1 MMNAGG
7 VIFDNLPMLFAIGS
21 AVGLASESGIAAL
34 SAAVSVFVT
43 NITIS
48 TVLSITPEM
57 ASQGG
62 KYAMVVG
69 IPTLQ
74 MGVFGGLICGIL
86 AAWCYNRFHTMQL
99 PEFLGFFSG
108 KRFVAIATAFLSFL
122 MGLLLPYVWQHIQ
135 AGIDALSV
143 IVNGDNQAA
152 STFIFGL
159 VERALI
165 PLGLHHIW
173 YPSFWYS
180 FGDYTTQAGQVI
192 HGDQTI
198 WFKMLEEGVKSF
210 SSDTY
215 QNAGKFMQG
224 EFPLMLFALPA
235 ACLAMYH
242 EAHTKN
248 KKIAAGILFSAALT
262 CFLTGITEPVEFT
275 FIFVA
280 PILYVFN
287 AIMAGLAYM
296 TMYLLHAHIAK
307 SFSAGFIDYL
317 SFGILPSFNG
327 YQTNFLSAII
337 IGIPMALI
345 YYFTFRFVI
354 RRFDVKTPGRTEVTA
369 SANDKS
375 DSELATEIIGLLGGA
390 QNIDSVGSCI
400 TRLRLEV
407 AKSDAVD
414 RDGLNG
420 LGARGVV
427 FVGDNGIQGAVLKKV
442 SIIDVAKHAGVSVST
457 VSLVLR
463 QKGKISEATIEKVNA
478 AITTLGYVHNVAAA
492 NLRANTSNLIGL
504 ILRDFSDS
512 FSIKIRQCPLPLVA
526 VSQSLL
532 DEKCN
537 LVMRDNRQAA
547 NLAAR
552 YLIERGHRT
561 IAYIGGREGCLIREQ
576 RLLGFR
582 SAMTQNG
589 LVWRDDYSPACSD
602 DTQAAAM
609 ATRQLLEKNSS
620 ITALLCHS
628 PDAMIGSIS
637 GIHQVGRTV
646 GKDVFLTQQ
655 VALIGFED
663 MLHVNL
669 TSPSF
674 TYVSSAS
681 DETGRQ
687 AAGLIIRKLKEPD
700 LQTQRIT
707 LSGQLIA
714 RESA

>member
-1 MMNAGG
+1 MSLISGFVKSLSKLSMIGRALMLPISLLPAAGLLLAFGDKFHLPLMMNAGG

-143 IVNGDNQAA
+143 VVNGDNQAA

-327 YQTNFLSAII
+327 YQTHFLSAII
-337 IGIPMALI
+337 IGIPMGLI

-354 RRFDVKTPGRTEVTA
+354 RRFDLKTPGRTEVTA
-369 SANDKS
+369 NADEKS
-375 DSELATEIIGLLGGA
+375 DSELATEIITLLGGA
-390 QNIDSVGSCI
+390 HNIDSVGACI

-407 AKSDAVD
+407 TKSEAVD
-414 RDGLNG
+414 KDGLNG

-427 FVGDNGIQGAVLKKV
+427 FVGDNGIQVIFGARAQF
-442 SIIDVAKHAGVSVST
+442 IAQTMST
-457 VSLVLR
+457 
-463 QKGKISEATIEKVNA
+463 
-478 AITTLGYVHNVAAA
+478 
-492 NLRANTSNLIGL
+492 
-504 ILRDFSDS
+504 
-512 FSIKIRQCPLPLVA
+512 
-526 VSQSLL
+526 
-532 DEKCN
+532 
-537 LVMRDNRQAA
+537 
-547 NLAAR
+547 
-552 YLIERGHRT
+552 
-561 IAYIGGREGCLIREQ
+561 
-576 RLLGFR
+576 
-582 SAMTQNG
+582 
-589 LVWRDDYSPACSD
+589 
-602 DTQAAAM
+602 
-609 ATRQLLEKNSS
+609 
-620 ITALLCHS
+620 
-628 PDAMIGSIS
+628 MIG
-637 GIHQVGRTV
+637 
-646 GKDVFLTQQ
+646 K
-655 VALIGFED
+655 
-663 MLHVNL
+663 
-669 TSPSF
+669 
-674 TYVSSAS
+674 
-681 DETGRQ
+681 
-687 AAGLIIRKLKEPD
+687 
-700 LQTQRIT
+700 
-707 LSGQLIA
+707 
-714 RESA
+714 

>member
-1 MMNAGG
+1 MGLISGFVKSLSKLSMIGRALMLPISLLPAAGLLLAFGDKFHLPLMMNAGG

-86 AAWCYNRFHTMQL
+86 AAWCFNRFHTMQL

-287 AIMAGLAYM
+287 AIMAGLACGEPNPLGWEILRNCA
-296 TMYLLHAHIAK
+296 TQ
-307 SFSAGFIDYL
+307 FISCQDSVAALGMRVLGNPY
-317 SFGILPSFNG
+317 GNDPR
-327 YQTNFLSAII
+327 II
-337 IGIPMALI
+337 SGESGAVGLGVLAAVHYHPQRQSLMEKLALNKDAVVL
-345 YYFTFRFVI
+345 VI
-354 RRFDVKTPGRTEVTA
+354 STEGDTDVKHYREVVW
-369 SANDKS
+369 
-375 DSELATEIIGLLGGA
+375 EG
-390 QNIDSVGSCI
+390 
-400 TRLRLEV
+400 
-407 AKSDAVD
+407 
-414 RDGLNG
+414 
-420 LGARGVV
+420 
-427 FVGDNGIQGAVLKKV
+427 
-442 SIIDVAKHAGVSVST
+442 KHA
-457 VSLVLR
+457 
-463 QKGKISEATIEKVNA
+463 
-478 AITTLGYVHNVAAA
+478 VA
-492 NLRANTSNLIGL
+492 
-504 ILRDFSDS
+504 
-512 FSIKIRQCPLPLVA
+512 P
-526 VSQSLL
+526 
-532 DEKCN
+532 
-537 LVMRDNRQAA
+537 
-547 NLAAR
+547 
-552 YLIERGHRT
+552 
-561 IAYIGGREGCLIREQ
+561 
-576 RLLGFR
+576 
-582 SAMTQNG
+582 
-589 LVWRDDYSPACSD
+589 
-602 DTQAAAM
+602 
-609 ATRQLLEKNSS
+609 
-620 ITALLCHS
+620 
-628 PDAMIGSIS
+628 
-637 GIHQVGRTV
+637 
-646 GKDVFLTQQ
+646 
-655 VALIGFED
+655 
-663 MLHVNL
+663 
-669 TSPSF
+669 
-674 TYVSSAS
+674 
-681 DETGRQ
+681 
-687 AAGLIIRKLKEPD
+687 
-700 LQTQRIT
+700 
-707 LSGQLIA
+707 
-714 RESA
+714 

>member
-1 MMNAGG
+1 MTLLLGLVKSLSKLSMIGRALMLPISLLPAAGLLLAFGNKFELPLMMNAGG

-21 AVGLASESGIAAL
+21 AVGLAAESGIAAL

-43 NITIS
+43 NITIG
-48 TVLSITPEM
+48 TMLHITPEM
-57 ASQGG
+57 AAQGG

-86 AAWCYNRFHTMQL
+86 AAWCYNRFHTLQL

-122 MGLLLPYVWQHIQ
+122 LGLLMPYVWQHIQ

-180 FGDYTTQAGQVI
+180 FGDYVTKTGQVI

-210 SSDTY
+210 SSNGY

-224 EFPLMLFALPA
+224 EYPLMLFALPA

-242 EAHTKN
+242 EAHTRN
-248 KKIAAGILFSAALT
+248 KKIAFGILFSAALT

-280 PILYVFN
+280 PLLYVFN

-307 SFSAGFIDYL
+307 SFSAGLIDYI
-317 SFGILPSFNG
+317 SFGIVPSLNG
-327 YQTNFLSAII
+327 YQTHYLSAVIV
-337 IGIPMALI
+337 GVPMALI

-354 RRFDVKTPGRTEVTA
+354 RRFNVKTPGRTEVTA
-369 SANDKS
+369 TTDDKT
-375 DSELATEIIGLLGGA
+375 DAELASEIIVLLGGEK
-390 QNIDSVGSCI
+390 NIRSVGACI

-407 AKSDAVD
+407 VNSHDVD
-414 RDGLNG
+414 REGLNN

-427 FVGDNGIQGAVLKKV
+427 FVGDNGIQIIFGA
-442 SIIDVAKHAGVSVST
+442 
-457 VSLVLR
+457 
-463 QKGKISEATIEKVNA
+463 
-478 AITTLGYVHNVAAA
+478 
-492 NLRANTSNLIGL
+492 RAQ
-504 ILRDFSDS
+504 F
-512 FSIKIRQCPLPLVA
+512 
-526 VSQSLL
+526 
-532 DEKCN
+532 
-537 LVMRDNRQAA
+537 
-547 NLAAR
+547 
-552 YLIERGHRT
+552 
-561 IAYIGGREGCLIREQ
+561 IAQ
-576 RLLGFR
+576 
-582 SAMTQNG
+582 
-589 LVWRDDYSPACSD
+589 
-602 DTQAAAM
+602 
-609 ATRQLLEKNSS
+609 
-620 ITALLCHS
+620 
-628 PDAMIGSIS
+628 
-637 GIHQVGRTV
+637 
-646 GKDVFLTQQ
+646 
-655 VALIGFED
+655 
-663 MLHVNL
+663 
-669 TSPSF
+669 
-674 TYVSSAS
+674 
-681 DETGRQ
+681 
-687 AAGLIIRKLKEPD
+687 
-700 LQTQRIT
+700 T
-707 LSGQLIA
+707 LSGMTG
-714 RESA
+714 

>member
-1 MMNAGG
+1 MTLLSGLVKSLSKLSIIGRALMLPISLLPAAGLLLAFGNKFELPLMMNAGG

-21 AVGLASESGIAAL
+21 AVGLAAESGIAAL

-43 NITIS
+43 NITIG
-48 TVLSITPEM
+48 TMLHITPEM
-57 ASQGG
+57 AAQGG

-86 AAWCYNRFHTMQL
+86 AAWCYNRFHTLQL

-122 MGLLLPYVWQHIQ
+122 LGLLMPYVWQHIQ

-180 FGDYTTQAGQVI
+180 FGDYVTKTGQVI

-210 SSDTY
+210 SSNGY

-224 EFPLMLFALPA
+224 EYPLMLFALPA

-242 EAHTKN
+242 EAHTRN
-248 KKIAAGILFSAALT
+248 KKIAFGILFSAALT

-280 PILYVFN
+280 PLLYVFN

-307 SFSAGFIDYL
+307 SFSAGLIDYI
-317 SFGILPSFNG
+317 SFGIVPSLNG
-327 YQTNFLSAII
+327 YQTHYLSAVIV
-337 IGIPMALI
+337 GVPMALI

-354 RRFDVKTPGRTEVTA
+354 RRFNVKTPGRTDVTA
-369 SANDKS
+369 TTDDKT
-375 DSELATEIIGLLGGA
+375 DAELASEIIVLLGGEK
-390 QNIDSVGSCI
+390 NIRSVGACI

-407 AKSDAVD
+407 VNSHDVD
-414 RDGLNG
+414 REGLNN

-427 FVGDNGIQGAVLKKV
+427 FVGDNGIQIIFGA
-442 SIIDVAKHAGVSVST
+442 
-457 VSLVLR
+457 
-463 QKGKISEATIEKVNA
+463 
-478 AITTLGYVHNVAAA
+478 
-492 NLRANTSNLIGL
+492 RAQ
-504 ILRDFSDS
+504 F
-512 FSIKIRQCPLPLVA
+512 
-526 VSQSLL
+526 
-532 DEKCN
+532 
-537 LVMRDNRQAA
+537 
-547 NLAAR
+547 
-552 YLIERGHRT
+552 
-561 IAYIGGREGCLIREQ
+561 IAQ
-576 RLLGFR
+576 
-582 SAMTQNG
+582 
-589 LVWRDDYSPACSD
+589 
-602 DTQAAAM
+602 
-609 ATRQLLEKNSS
+609 
-620 ITALLCHS
+620 
-628 PDAMIGSIS
+628 
-637 GIHQVGRTV
+637 
-646 GKDVFLTQQ
+646 
-655 VALIGFED
+655 
-663 MLHVNL
+663 
-669 TSPSF
+669 
-674 TYVSSAS
+674 
-681 DETGRQ
+681 
-687 AAGLIIRKLKEPD
+687 
-700 LQTQRIT
+700 T
-707 LSGQLIA
+707 LSGMTG
-714 RESA
+714 

>member
-1 MMNAGG
+1 MTLLSGLVKSLSKLSMIGRALMLPISLLPAAGLLLAFGNKFELPLMMNAGG

-21 AVGLASESGIAAL
+21 AVGLAAESGIAAL

-43 NITIS
+43 NITIG
-48 TVLSITPEM
+48 TMLHITPEM
-57 ASQGG
+57 AAQGG

-86 AAWCYNRFHTMQL
+86 AAWCYNRFHTLQL

-122 MGLLLPYVWQHIQ
+122 LGLLMPYVWQHIQ

-180 FGDYTTQAGQVI
+180 FGDYVTKTGQVI

-210 SSDTY
+210 SSNGY

-224 EFPLMLFALPA
+224 EYPLMLFALPA

-242 EAHTKN
+242 EAHTRN
-248 KKIAAGILFSAALT
+248 KKIAFGILFSAALT

-280 PILYVFN
+280 PLLYVFN

-307 SFSAGFIDYL
+307 SFSAGLIDYI
-317 SFGILPSFNG
+317 SFGIVPSLNG
-327 YQTNFLSAII
+327 YQTHYFSAVIV
-337 IGIPMALI
+337 GVPMALI

-354 RRFDVKTPGRTEVTA
+354 RRFNVKTPGRTDVTA
-369 SANDKS
+369 TTDDKT
-375 DSELATEIIGLLGGA
+375 DAELASEIIVLLGGEK
-390 QNIDSVGSCI
+390 NIRSVGACI

-407 AKSDAVD
+407 VNSHDVD
-414 RDGLNG
+414 REGLNN

-427 FVGDNGIQGAVLKKV
+427 FVGDNGIQIIFGA
-442 SIIDVAKHAGVSVST
+442 
-457 VSLVLR
+457 
-463 QKGKISEATIEKVNA
+463 
-478 AITTLGYVHNVAAA
+478 
-492 NLRANTSNLIGL
+492 RAQ
-504 ILRDFSDS
+504 F
-512 FSIKIRQCPLPLVA
+512 
-526 VSQSLL
+526 
-532 DEKCN
+532 
-537 LVMRDNRQAA
+537 
-547 NLAAR
+547 
-552 YLIERGHRT
+552 
-561 IAYIGGREGCLIREQ
+561 IAQ
-576 RLLGFR
+576 
-582 SAMTQNG
+582 
-589 LVWRDDYSPACSD
+589 
-602 DTQAAAM
+602 
-609 ATRQLLEKNSS
+609 
-620 ITALLCHS
+620 
-628 PDAMIGSIS
+628 
-637 GIHQVGRTV
+637 
-646 GKDVFLTQQ
+646 
-655 VALIGFED
+655 
-663 MLHVNL
+663 
-669 TSPSF
+669 
-674 TYVSSAS
+674 
-681 DETGRQ
+681 
-687 AAGLIIRKLKEPD
+687 
-700 LQTQRIT
+700 T
-707 LSGQLIA
+707 LSGMTG
-714 RESA
+714 

>member
-1 MMNAGG
+1 MTLLSGLVKSLSKLSMIGRALMLPISLLPAAGLLLAFGNKFELPLMMNAGG

-21 AVGLASESGIAAL
+21 AVGLAAESGIAAL

-43 NITIS
+43 NITIG
-48 TVLSITPEM
+48 TMLHITPEM
-57 ASQGG
+57 AAQGG

-86 AAWCYNRFHTMQL
+86 AAWCYNRFHTLQL

-122 MGLLLPYVWQHIQ
+122 LGLLMPYVWQHIQ

-180 FGDYTTQAGQVI
+180 FGDYVTKTGQVI

-210 SSDTY
+210 SSNGY

-224 EFPLMLFALPA
+224 EYPLMLFALPA

-242 EAHTKN
+242 EAHTRN
-248 KKIAAGILFSAALT
+248 KKIAFGILFSAALT

-280 PILYVFN
+280 PLLYIFN

-307 SFSAGFIDYL
+307 SFSAGLIDYI
-317 SFGILPSFNG
+317 SFGIVPSLNG
-327 YQTNFLSAII
+327 YQTHYLSAVIV
-337 IGIPMALI
+337 GVPMALI

-354 RRFDVKTPGRTEVTA
+354 RRFNVKTPGRTDVTA
-369 SANDKS
+369 TTDDKT
-375 DSELATEIIGLLGGA
+375 DAELASEIIVLLGGEK
-390 QNIDSVGSCI
+390 NIRLVGACI

-407 AKSDAVD
+407 VNSNDVD
-414 RDGLNG
+414 REGLNN

-427 FVGDNGIQGAVLKKV
+427 FVGDNGIQIIFGA
-442 SIIDVAKHAGVSVST
+442 
-457 VSLVLR
+457 
-463 QKGKISEATIEKVNA
+463 
-478 AITTLGYVHNVAAA
+478 
-492 NLRANTSNLIGL
+492 RAQ
-504 ILRDFSDS
+504 F
-512 FSIKIRQCPLPLVA
+512 
-526 VSQSLL
+526 
-532 DEKCN
+532 
-537 LVMRDNRQAA
+537 
-547 NLAAR
+547 
-552 YLIERGHRT
+552 
-561 IAYIGGREGCLIREQ
+561 IAQ
-576 RLLGFR
+576 
-582 SAMTQNG
+582 
-589 LVWRDDYSPACSD
+589 
-602 DTQAAAM
+602 
-609 ATRQLLEKNSS
+609 
-620 ITALLCHS
+620 
-628 PDAMIGSIS
+628 
-637 GIHQVGRTV
+637 
-646 GKDVFLTQQ
+646 
-655 VALIGFED
+655 
-663 MLHVNL
+663 
-669 TSPSF
+669 
-674 TYVSSAS
+674 
-681 DETGRQ
+681 
-687 AAGLIIRKLKEPD
+687 
-700 LQTQRIT
+700 T
-707 LSGQLIA
+707 LSGMTG
-714 RESA
+714 

>member
-1 MMNAGG
+1 MSLISGFVKSLSKLSMIGRALMLPISLLPAAGLLLAFGDKFHLPLMMNAGG

-34 SAAVSVFVT
+34 SAAVSVFIT
-43 NITIS
+43 NITIG
-48 TVLSITPEM
+48 TMLGITPEM

-86 AAWCYNRFHTMQL
+86 AAWCYNRFHTLQL

-122 MGLLLPYVWQHIQ
+122 LGLLLPYVWQHIQ

-143 IVNGDNQAA
+143 VVNGDNQAA

-210 SSDTY
+210 SSNSYHD
-215 QNAGKFMQG
+215 AGKFMQG

-242 EAHTKN
+242 EAHTRN
-248 KKIAAGILFSAALT
+248 KKIAFGILFSAALT

-296 TMYLLHAHIAK
+296 SMYLLHAHITK
-307 SFSAGFIDYL
+307 SFSA
-317 SFGILPSFNG
+317 GILPSFNG
-327 YQTNFLSAII
+327 YQTNYLNAVIV
-337 IGIPMALI
+337 GIPMAVI

-354 RRFDVKTPGRTEVTA
+354 RRFDVKTPGRTDVTA
-369 SANDKS
+369 TADDKT
-375 DSELATEIIGLLGGA
+375 DSELAGEIIGLLGGE
-390 QNIDSVGSCI
+390 QNIASVGSCI

-407 AKSDAVD
+407 ADSKRVD
-414 RDGLNG
+414 KDGLNN

-427 FVGDNGIQGAVLKKV
+427 FVGDSGIQVIFGARAQFIAQ
-442 SIIDVAKHAGVSVST
+442 SMST
-457 VSLVLR
+457 
-463 QKGKISEATIEKVNA
+463 QIGKA
-478 AITTLGYVHNVAAA
+478 
-492 NLRANTSNLIGL
+492 
-504 ILRDFSDS
+504 
-512 FSIKIRQCPLPLVA
+512 
-526 VSQSLL
+526 
-532 DEKCN
+532 
-537 LVMRDNRQAA
+537 
-547 NLAAR
+547 
-552 YLIERGHRT
+552 
-561 IAYIGGREGCLIREQ
+561 
-576 RLLGFR
+576 
-582 SAMTQNG
+582 
-589 LVWRDDYSPACSD
+589 
-602 DTQAAAM
+602 
-609 ATRQLLEKNSS
+609 
-620 ITALLCHS
+620 
-628 PDAMIGSIS
+628 
-637 GIHQVGRTV
+637 
-646 GKDVFLTQQ
+646 
-655 VALIGFED
+655 
-663 MLHVNL
+663 
-669 TSPSF
+669 
-674 TYVSSAS
+674 
-681 DETGRQ
+681 
-687 AAGLIIRKLKEPD
+687 
-700 LQTQRIT
+700 
-707 LSGQLIA
+707 
-714 RESA
+714 

>member
-1 MMNAGG
+1 MSLISGFVKSLSKLSMIGRALMLPISLLPAAGLLLAFGDKFHLPLMMNAGG

-43 NITIS
+43 NITIN

-143 IVNGDNQAA
+143 VVNGDNQAA

-287 AIMAGLAYM
+287 AIMAGLACGEPNPLGWEILRNCA
-296 TMYLLHAHIAK
+296 TQ
-307 SFSAGFIDYL
+307 FISCQDSVAALGMRVLGNPY
-317 SFGILPSFNG
+317 GNDPR
-327 YQTNFLSAII
+327 II
-337 IGIPMALI
+337 SGESGAVGLGVLAAVHYHPQRQSLMEKLALNKDAVVL
-345 YYFTFRFVI
+345 VI
-354 RRFDVKTPGRTEVTA
+354 STEGDTDVKHYREVVW
-369 SANDKS
+369 
-375 DSELATEIIGLLGGA
+375 EG
-390 QNIDSVGSCI
+390 
-400 TRLRLEV
+400 
-407 AKSDAVD
+407 
-414 RDGLNG
+414 
-420 LGARGVV
+420 
-427 FVGDNGIQGAVLKKV
+427 
-442 SIIDVAKHAGVSVST
+442 KHA
-457 VSLVLR
+457 
-463 QKGKISEATIEKVNA
+463 
-478 AITTLGYVHNVAAA
+478 VA
-492 NLRANTSNLIGL
+492 
-504 ILRDFSDS
+504 
-512 FSIKIRQCPLPLVA
+512 P
-526 VSQSLL
+526 
-532 DEKCN
+532 
-537 LVMRDNRQAA
+537 
-547 NLAAR
+547 
-552 YLIERGHRT
+552 
-561 IAYIGGREGCLIREQ
+561 
-576 RLLGFR
+576 
-582 SAMTQNG
+582 
-589 LVWRDDYSPACSD
+589 
-602 DTQAAAM
+602 
-609 ATRQLLEKNSS
+609 
-620 ITALLCHS
+620 
-628 PDAMIGSIS
+628 
-637 GIHQVGRTV
+637 
-646 GKDVFLTQQ
+646 
-655 VALIGFED
+655 
-663 MLHVNL
+663 
-669 TSPSF
+669 
-674 TYVSSAS
+674 
-681 DETGRQ
+681 
-687 AAGLIIRKLKEPD
+687 
-700 LQTQRIT
+700 
-707 LSGQLIA
+707 
-714 RESA
+714 